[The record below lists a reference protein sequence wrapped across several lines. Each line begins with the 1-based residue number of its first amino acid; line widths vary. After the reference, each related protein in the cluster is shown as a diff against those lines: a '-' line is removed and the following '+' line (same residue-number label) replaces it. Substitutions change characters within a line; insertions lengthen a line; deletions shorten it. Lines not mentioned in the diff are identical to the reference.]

1 MKYCELAL
9 LLCGSMSQHQN
20 LQMELKTLF
29 FPVANCKVRCH
40 VVVGIE
46 CNIMHRILC
55 THSNVV
61 QGVLYECATNLY
73 ILQYCILTFLHRSP
87 CNFQRDIRVVLV
99 PLCNQIYGWYLLF
112 VSLQYVYMY
121 KQCIVV
127 LNFKISLT

>member
-46 CNIMHRILC
+46 CNNMHSILC
-55 THSNVV
+55 THRNVV
-61 QGVLYECATNLY
+61 WGFSMNVQQICTYSNIVFWHFY
-73 ILQYCILTFLHRSP
+73 IDHP
-87 CNFQRDIRVVLV
+87 V
-99 PLCNQIYGWYLLF
+99 
-112 VSLQYVYMY
+112 
-121 KQCIVV
+121 
-127 LNFKISLT
+127 ISREMRYTGSSCTAM